1 MRTITNCAMAAV
13 LVIAA
18 AIGATS
24 AFAQSNTLLADIP
37 FDFYV
42 GERLLIA
49 GKYTVTPTRDASVL
63 RVSGPDGSAYIM
75 TAGTKPNQPNNDR
88 LVFRRYGTS
97 SFLASVYWSGYSN
110 GREVQTSPMERQ
122 LAKNGVAPLS
132 VALVIK

>member
-1 MRTITNCAMAAV
+1 MAAV

-24 AFAQSNTLLADIP
+24 AFAQSNRLLADIP

-49 GKYTVTPTRDASVL
+49 GEYTITPTRDATVL
-63 RVSGPDGSAYIM
+63 RVSGPDGNSAYIM
-75 TAGTKPNQPNNDR
+75 TTGTKPNQPNNDR
-88 LVFRRYGTS
+88 LVFRRYGTT

-122 LAKNGVAPLS
+122 LAKNGVTPQS